1 MTDDN
6 IVEGNEMFRM
16 SLNVPSSL
24 GPEIIA
30 GSITNATVTI
40 IDTTGMWLL

>member
-6 IVEGNEMFRM
+6 IVEGNEMFSM
-16 SLNVPSSL
+16 SLNVPPSL

-30 GSITNATVTI
+30 GSVTNATVTI